1 MTNKWAYIY
10 IVTEIIIQGAK
21 LNVTPEVVIAM
32 LKNNVETA
40 AYNMTKLNGEW
51 TYGYENMLKDF
62 YLIKENKNLII
73 EIIKNAIKNAFY
85 KQCDQDLNIALDEKA
100 KIVNSGLTQAN
111 FWIFTN
117 YKQ

>member
-1 MTNKWAYIY
+1 
-10 IVTEIIIQGAK
+10 
-21 LNVTPEVVIAM
+21 
-32 LKNNVETA
+32 
-40 AYNMTKLNGEW
+40 
-51 TYGYENMLKDF
+51 MLKDF

-111 FWIFTN
+111 F
-117 YKQ
+117 